1 MAKRP
6 LIIVTND
13 DGINAPGLKYL
24 VKIISAIGD
33 VVIIA
38 PDSPKS
44 ATSQAITIN
53 SPLYISRSYIHPNA
67 KLEYQ
72 LSGTPADCIKFG
84 VNELLEKKPD
94 ICVSGINHGSNSSV
108 NVLYSGTVGAAIEA
122 GIQGIPAIGFSI
134 LDYNWNAKFEH
145 MKKFILSIT
154 LNVFKNKLPSNIIL
168 NVNFPKLRVKGVKV
182 CRQANTHWKEKFCKR
197 ENPMGKEYYWLTGDF
212 IDNDESDETDEYALK
227 KGYASIVP
235 IRFDL
240 TAKDYI
246 LKLKKWDFN
255 G

>member
-6 LIIVTND
+6 LILVTND

-24 VKIISAIGD
+24 VNIVSLIGD
-33 VVIIA
+33 VAIVA

-53 SPLYISRSYIHPNA
+53 SPLYVSKVNNHSIA

-84 VNELLEKKPD
+84 VNEILQKKPD

-122 GIQGIPAIGFSI
+122 GIQGIPAVGFSV
-134 LDYNWNAKFEH
+134 LDYRWDAKFDH
-145 MKKFILSIT
+145 MKKIILSIIHK
-154 LNVFKNKLPSNIIL
+154 VIKNKLPSNIIL
-168 NVNFPKLRVKGVKV
+168 NVNFPKSKVKGVKV
-182 CRQANTHWKEKFCKR
+182 CRQANTHWEEKFWKR
-197 ENPMGKEYYWLTGDF
+197 KNPMGKDYYWLTGDF
-212 IDNDESDETDEYALK
+212 IDNDKSNETDEYALK
-227 KGYASIVP
+227 NGYASIVP
-235 IRFDL
+235 IKFDL

-246 LKLKKWDFN
+246 QTLKKWDFN
-255 G
+255 E

>member
-6 LIIVTND
+6 LILVTND

-24 VKIISAIGD
+24 VNIMSIIGD
-33 VVIIA
+33 VVVVA

-44 ATSQAITIN
+44 ATSHSITIN
-53 SPLYISRSYIHPNA
+53 SPLYASRCYIHTNA

-72 LSGTPADCIKFG
+72 LSGTPADCVKFG
-84 VNELLEKKPD
+84 VNEILEKKPD

-122 GIQGIPAIGFSI
+122 GIQGVPAIGFSI
-134 LDYNWNAKFEH
+134 LDYNWNAKFGHIE
-145 MKKFILSIT
+145 KLIKSIT
-154 LNVFKNKLPSNIIL
+154 HSVLKNRLPSDIVL
-168 NVNFPKLRVKGVKV
+168 NVNFPKLKVKGVKV
-182 CRQANTHWKEKFCKR
+182 CRQANTHWEEKFCKR

-212 IDNDESDETDEYALK
+212 INNDRSNETDEYALK

-235 IRFDL
+235 IKFDL

-246 LKLKKWDFN
+246 HKIKNWDFN
-255 G
+255 D

>member
-6 LIIVTND
+6 LILVTND

-24 VKIISAIGD
+24 VDIMSLIGD
-33 VVIIA
+33 IVIVA

-53 SPLYISRSYIHPNA
+53 SPLYVSKCNNHSVA

-72 LSGTPADCIKFG
+72 LSGTPADCVKFG
-84 VNELLEKKPD
+84 VNEILEKKPD
-94 ICVSGINHGSNSSV
+94 LCVSGINHGSNSSV

-134 LDYNWNAKFEH
+134 LDYNWDAKFDH
-145 MKKFILSIT
+145 LKKFIKSIT
-154 LNVFKNKLPSNIIL
+154 INTIKNKLPSNVVL
-168 NVNFPKLRVKGVKV
+168 NVNFPKSGVKGVKV

-212 IDNDESDETDEYALK
+212 INNDKSKETDEYALK

-235 IRFDL
+235 INFNL

-246 LKLKKWDFN
+246 QELKKWDFN

>member
-1 MAKRP
+1 M
-6 LIIVTND
+6 
-13 DGINAPGLKYL
+13 
-24 VKIISAIGD
+24 
-33 VVIIA
+33 
-38 PDSPKS
+38 
-44 ATSQAITIN
+44 
-53 SPLYISRSYIHPNA
+53 
-67 KLEYQ
+67 
-72 LSGTPADCIKFG
+72 
-84 VNELLEKKPD
+84 NELLEKKPD

-182 CRQANTHWKEKFCKR
+182 CRQANTHWKETFCKR